1 MNFTQF
7 QKWSLI
13 PFQSFPLEVLKI
25 SLLENLITK
34 VFMHSFK
41 FYLEVL
47 LSIVVLSEF
56 ILYLDQDVIKSLKF
70 FGWFHY

>member
-34 VFMHSFK
+34 IFMHSFK